1 MYKGRAVLQKMSPVT
16 DSPSPTR
23 RKSGIEPLRRRRSVV
38 APTSVFC
45 RKPLQMLL
53 VFVTVVLLIDALVG
67 ERGLVERLKAGR
79 LYLEAQAELEKIRQ
93 DNARLL
99 EETRRLKEDSSAVE
113 SLARKD
119 LGLLRPGEVL
129 FIIKDIKPAP

>member
-1 MYKGRAVLQKMSPVT
+1 MSPVT

-38 APTSVFC
+38 APTSVFW

-79 LYLEAQAELEKIRQ
+79 LYLEAQAELEQIRQ

>member
-1 MYKGRAVLQKMSPVT
+1 
-16 DSPSPTR
+16 
-23 RKSGIEPLRRRRSVV
+23 V
-38 APTSVFC
+38 APASALW
-45 RKPLQMLL
+45 RKPLQLLL

-67 ERGLVERLKAGR
+67 ERGLVERMKAGR

-93 DNARLL
+93 ENARLL
-99 EETRRLKEDSSAVE
+99 EDARRLKEDSSAIE

-129 FIIKDIKPAP
+129 FIIKDIRPAQKDVHTGQ

>member
-1 MYKGRAVLQKMSPVT
+1 VT
-16 DSPSPTR
+16 
-23 RKSGIEPLRRRRSVV
+23 
-38 APTSVFC
+38 PTSVFW

-67 ERGLVERLKAGR
+67 ERGLVERMKAGR
-79 LYLEAQAELEKIRQ
+79 VYLEAQAQLEQIRQ
-93 DNARLL
+93 ENARLL
-99 EETRRLKEDSSAVE
+99 EEARRLKEDSSAIE

-129 FIIKDIKPAP
+129 FIIKDIKPAQKDVRSGQ

>member
-1 MYKGRAVLQKMSPVT
+1 
-16 DSPSPTR
+16 
-23 RKSGIEPLRRRRSVV
+23 V
-38 APTSVFC
+38 APTSVFW

-67 ERGLVERLKAGR
+67 ERGLVERMKAGR

-93 DNARLL
+93 ENARLL
-99 EETRRLKEDSSAVE
+99 EEARRLKEDSSAIE

>member
-1 MYKGRAVLQKMSPVT
+1 M
-16 DSPSPTR
+16 
-23 RKSGIEPLRRRRSVV
+23 
-38 APTSVFC
+38 APTSVFW

-53 VFVTVVLLIDALVG
+53 VFATVVLLIDALVG

-79 LYLEAQAELEKIRQ
+79 LYLEAQGELEKIRQ
-93 DNARLL
+93 ENARLL
-99 EETRRLKEDSSAVE
+99 EETRRLKEDSSAIE

>member
-1 MYKGRAVLQKMSPVT
+1 M
-16 DSPSPTR
+16 
-23 RKSGIEPLRRRRSVV
+23 

-53 VFVTVVLLIDALVG
+53 VFATVVLLIDALVG

-79 LYLEAQAELEKIRQ
+79 LYLEAQGELEKIRQ
-93 DNARLL
+93 ENARLL
-99 EETRRLKEDSSAVE
+99 EETRRLKEDSSAIE

>member
-1 MYKGRAVLQKMSPVT
+1 MSPAP
-16 DSPSPTR
+16 DSPPPTR
-23 RKSGIEPLRRRRSVV
+23 RKSGAEPLRRRRSAV
-38 APTSVFC
+38 APASALW
-45 RKPLQMLL
+45 RRPLQLLL

-67 ERGLVERLKAGR
+67 ERGLVERMRAGR

-93 DNARLL
+93 ENARLL
-99 EETRRLKEDSSAVE
+99 EEARRLKEDSSAIE

-129 FIIKDIKPAP
+129 FIIKDITPARKDVHSGQ

>member
-1 MYKGRAVLQKMSPVT
+1 
-16 DSPSPTR
+16 
-23 RKSGIEPLRRRRSVV
+23 V
-38 APTSVFC
+38 APASALW
-45 RKPLQMLL
+45 RKPVPLLL

-67 ERGLVERLKAGR
+67 ERGLVERMKAGR

-93 DNARLL
+93 ENARLL
-99 EETRRLKEDSSAVE
+99 EDARRLKEDSSAIE

-129 FIIKDIKPAP
+129 FIIKDIRPAQKDVHTGQ

>member
-1 MYKGRAVLQKMSPVT
+1 M
-16 DSPSPTR
+16 
-23 RKSGIEPLRRRRSVV
+23 

-79 LYLEAQAELEKIRQ
+79 LYLEAQGELEKIRQ
-93 DNARLL
+93 ENARLL

>member
-1 MYKGRAVLQKMSPVT
+1 
-16 DSPSPTR
+16 
-23 RKSGIEPLRRRRSVV
+23 V
-38 APTSVFC
+38 APASVFW

-53 VFVTVVLLIDALVG
+53 VFATVVLLIDALVG

-79 LYLEAQAELEKIRQ
+79 LYLEAQGELEKIRQ
-93 DNARLL
+93 ENARLL
-99 EETRRLKEDSSAVE
+99 EETRRLKEDSSAIE

>member
-1 MYKGRAVLQKMSPVT
+1 VT
-16 DSPSPTR
+16 
-23 RKSGIEPLRRRRSVV
+23 
-38 APTSVFC
+38 PTSVFW

-67 ERGLVERLKAGR
+67 ERGLVERMKAGR
-79 LYLEAQAELEKIRQ
+79 VYLEAQAQLEQIRQ
-93 DNARLL
+93 ENARLL
-99 EETRRLKEDSSAVE
+99 EEARRLKEDSSAIE

-129 FIIKDIKPAP
+129 FIIKDIKPAQTDVRSGQ